1 MAFHKLLNRQIT
13 KYLTP
18 ESTENPLFK
27 EFIQAVNDSYMSF
40 ERDKELMNHAFQ
52 ESEIEYNGINESL
65 KNEFELKKQ
74 SISNLYDSLETLE
87 DGYDGIKHDDDV
99 DDLLYISTSKLRREK
114 NLKITFQEMLSY

>member
-52 ESEIEYNGINESL
+52 ESEREYNGINESL

-99 DDLLYISTSKLRREK
+99 DD
-114 NLKITFQEMLSY
+114 